1 MNSPTVKYVNGVR
14 CYVLPK
20 EPVEVKKVSKS
31 AQEKERKSKTGR
43 GLARIRN
50 AARRPSECIVKTP

>member
-1 MNSPTVKYVNGVR
+1 MSSSTVKYVDGVR
-14 CYVLPK
+14 CHVLAK
-20 EPVEVKKVSKS
+20 VPVEVKPVSKS

-50 AARRPSECIVKTP
+50 AARRPSECVVTTF